1 MLEEEEEGGKEAM
14 RMGKQEEREMEMLLN
29 EIPRATSPRLYHQHP
44 CRRRHH
50 RLFHSDACGGDGDMH
65 ATHGLYLAGL
75 DELSSPFHGLRDVH
89 GYGCLCGGSPACLPP
104 LPPPPSEGSSSS
116 SESGLL
122 SGRLSRVVDEVVRQR
137 TPTDSQDRMFL
148 EFGLLDKLNN
158 VHLGVD
164 PKLPIGHR
172 PMSASMEQNIST
184 NPSLF
189 QNDYGD
195 DVPMESFVQRGY
207 GACCHSLL
215 PNSLMFNVDK
225 KPYLSQLQQHCPVD
239 ADLVDPYF
247 ENFPYGATELVAGGT
262 LGRNSHYKGNFGG
275 GFASPINRPYP
286 FSDVYFSSEKI
297 RVDSNWDASKLHHS
311 YQVLNRPMKSPP
323 VNVGPQSV
331 RLPRNM
337 EAFGSDDSLVIQG
350 KGLHYV
356 RNQWTDNLKGTKR
369 SQFDGQLH
377 AQSMLLTLPLK
388 YDNLMG
394 VKGCTYYIAKD
405 QHGCRSLQRKL
416 DEGKHQ
422 IDMIFNGVI
431 DHVVELMVDPF
442 GNYLM
447 QKLLEVCSEEQLLQI
462 LLLLKE
468 DPADLVNISL
478 NIHGTR
484 AVQKLIG
491 SLKTRQQIALVISAI
506 KPGFLDLIKDLNGSH
521 VLQHCLESFK
531 VEDNKFIFNA
541 AAKHCVDIA
550 THRHGCC
557 VLQKCIAYS
566 TGEDQAKLVS
576 EISAN
581 GYELARDPFGN
592 YVVQYILDLKNPLA
606 TANLVS
612 QFEGKYVQ
620 LSVQKFS
627 SNVVEK
633 CLKTFGDD
641 DRATIII
648 ELLSVS
654 HFDQLL
660 QDPYANYV
668 IRSAIENSKGS
679 LYTALQKASL
689 PHEAALRT
697 NPYCKRIFSRLRMK
711 K

>member
-1 MLEEEEEGGKEAM
+1 MLEEEEGGKDAM

-29 EIPRATSPRLYHQHP
+29 EIPRATSPRLYHQLP

-50 RLFHSDACGGDGDMH
+50 RLFHNDACGGDGDMH

-116 SESGLL
+116 SGSWLL

-137 TPTDSQDRMFL
+137 TPTDAQDGMFL

-172 PMSASMEQNIST
+172 PMSASMEENIST

-207 GACCHSLL
+207 GACCHSPL

-239 ADLVDPYF
+239 ANLVDPYF
-247 ENFPYGATELVAGGT
+247 ENFMEQPNWLPVVLWEEILTIREILV
-262 LGRNSHYKGNFGG
+262 
-275 GFASPINRPYP
+275 
-286 FSDVYFSSEKI
+286 EI
-297 RVDSNWDASKLHHS
+297 RVDSKWDASKLHDS
-311 YQVLNRPMKSPP
+311 FQVLNRPMKSPP
-323 VNVGPQSV
+323 VNVGPQLV
-331 RLPRNM
+331 RLPGNM
-337 EAFGSDDSLVIQG
+337 ESFGSDDSLVIQG

-356 RNQWTDNLKGTKR
+356 RNQWTDNLKETKR

-377 AQSMLLTLPLK
+377 AQRMLLTLPLK
-388 YDNLMG
+388 YDNL
-394 VKGCTYYIAKD
+394 TASKD
-405 QHGCRSLQRKL
+405 
-416 DEGKHQ
+416 
-422 IDMIFNGVI
+422 
-431 DHVVELMVDPF
+431 
-442 GNYLM
+442 
-447 QKLLEVCSEEQLLQI
+447 KLLEVCSEEQLLQI

-521 VLQHCLESFK
+521 VLQRCLESFK
-531 VEDNKFIFNA
+531 VEDN
-541 AAKHCVDIA
+541 
-550 THRHGCC
+550 
-557 VLQKCIAYS
+557 
-566 TGEDQAKLVS
+566 
-576 EISAN
+576 
-581 GYELARDPFGN
+581 
-592 YVVQYILDLKNPLA
+592 
-606 TANLVS
+606 
-612 QFEGKYVQ
+612 
-620 LSVQKFS
+620 
-627 SNVVEK
+627 
-633 CLKTFGDD
+633 
-641 DRATIII
+641 
-648 ELLSVS
+648 
-654 HFDQLL
+654 
-660 QDPYANYV
+660 
-668 IRSAIENSKGS
+668 KGS

-697 NPYCKRIFSRLRMK
+697 NPYCKRIFSRFRMK

>member
-1 MLEEEEEGGKEAM
+1 MLEEEEGGKDAM

-29 EIPRATSPRLYHQHP
+29 EIPRATSPRLYHQLP

-50 RLFHSDACGGDGDMH
+50 RLFHNDACGGDGDMH

-116 SESGLL
+116 SGSWLL

-137 TPTDSQDRMFL
+137 TPTDAQDGMFL

-172 PMSASMEQNIST
+172 PMSASMEENIST

-207 GACCHSLL
+207 GACCHSPL

-239 ADLVDPYF
+239 ANLVDPYF
-247 ENFPYGATELVAGGT
+247 ENFMEQPNWLPVVLWEEILTIREILV
-262 LGRNSHYKGNFGG
+262 
-275 GFASPINRPYP
+275 
-286 FSDVYFSSEKI
+286 EI
-297 RVDSNWDASKLHHS
+297 RVDSKWDASKLHDS
-311 YQVLNRPMKSPP
+311 FQVLNRPMKSPP
-323 VNVGPQSV
+323 VNVGPQLV
-331 RLPRNM
+331 RLPGNM
-337 EAFGSDDSLVIQG
+337 ESFGSDDSLVIQG

-356 RNQWTDNLKGTKR
+356 RNQWTDNLKETKR

-377 AQSMLLTLPLK
+377 AQRMLLTLPLK
-388 YDNLMG
+388 YDNL
-394 VKGCTYYIAKD
+394 TASKD
-405 QHGCRSLQRKL
+405 
-416 DEGKHQ
+416 
-422 IDMIFNGVI
+422 
-431 DHVVELMVDPF
+431 
-442 GNYLM
+442 
-447 QKLLEVCSEEQLLQI
+447 KLLEVCSEEQLLQI

-521 VLQHCLESFK
+521 VLQRCLESFK
-531 VEDNKFIFNA
+531 VEDNKFLKLFLVFA
-541 AAKHCVDIA
+541 FFTLHLHK
-550 THRHGCC
+550 
-557 VLQKCIAYS
+557 LCINQLHNCYCII
-566 TGEDQAKLVS
+566 KLMRS
-576 EISAN
+576 LFCS
-581 GYELARDPFGN
+581 RN
-592 YVVQYILDLKNPLA
+592 YVVQYILDLRNPLA

-633 CLKTFGDD
+633 CLKTFGED

-697 NPYCKRIFSRLRMK
+697 NPYCKRIFSRFRMK

>member
-1 MLEEEEEGGKEAM
+1 MLVAATVTCTLPMACTLPASTSYHRLSMGFVMSMAM
-14 RMGKQEEREMEMLLN
+14 GVCAVAALHASR
-29 EIPRATSPRLYHQHP
+29 P
-44 CRRRHH
+44 CRPLPRRGH
-50 RLFHSDACGGDGDMH
+50 RRRRGRGC
-65 ATHGLYLAGL
+65 
-75 DELSSPFHGLRDVH
+75 SPA
-89 GYGCLCGGSPACLPP
+89 GSP
-104 LPPPPSEGSSSS
+104 GSSMKWFDSARP
-116 SESGLL
+116 LM
-122 SGRLSRVVDEVVRQR
+122 RR
-137 TPTDSQDRMFL
+137 TGCSWNLACSTS
-148 EFGLLDKLNN
+148 NN

-172 PMSASMEQNIST
+172 PMSASMEENIST

-207 GACCHSLL
+207 GACCHSPL

-247 ENFPYGATELVAGGT
+247 ENFPYGATKLVAGGT

-275 GFASPINRPYP
+275 GFASPINCPYP

-297 RVDSNWDASKLHHS
+297 RVDSKWDASKLHDS
-311 YQVLNRPMKSPP
+311 FQVLNRPMKSPP
-323 VNVGPQSV
+323 VNVGPQLV
-331 RLPRNM
+331 RLPGNM
-337 EAFGSDDSLVIQG
+337 ESFGSDDSLVIQG

-356 RNQWTDNLKGTKR
+356 RNQWTDNLKETKR

-377 AQSMLLTLPLK
+377 AQRMLLTLPLK
-388 YDNLMG
+388 YDNLTG

-431 DHVVELMVDPF
+431 DHAVELMVDPF

-521 VLQHCLESFK
+521 VLQRCLESFK
-531 VEDNKFIFNA
+531 VEDNKFIFDA

-566 TGEDQAKLVS
+566 IGEDQAELVS

-581 GYELARDPFGN
+581 GYELAQDPFGALSTQR
-592 YVVQYILDLKNPLA
+592 YKRPAFLMRQPSEPTHTASESFLD
-606 TANLVS
+606 
-612 QFEGKYVQ
+612 FE
-620 LSVQKFS
+620 
-627 SNVVEK
+627 
-633 CLKTFGDD
+633 
-641 DRATIII
+641 
-648 ELLSVS
+648 
-654 HFDQLL
+654 
-660 QDPYANYV
+660 
-668 IRSAIENSKGS
+668 
-679 LYTALQKASL
+679 
-689 PHEAALRT
+689 
-697 NPYCKRIFSRLRMK
+697 
-711 K
+711 

>member
-1 MLEEEEEGGKEAM
+1 MLEEEEGGKDAM

-29 EIPRATSPRLYHQHP
+29 EIPRATSPRLYHQLP

-50 RLFHSDACGGDGDMH
+50 RLFHNDACGGDGDMH

-89 GYGCLCGGSPACLPP
+89 GYGRLCGGSPACLPP

-116 SESGLL
+116 SGSWLL

-137 TPTDSQDRMFL
+137 TPTDAQDGMFL
-148 EFGLLDKLNN
+148 EFGLLDK
-158 VHLGVD
+158 
-164 PKLPIGHR
+164 
-172 PMSASMEQNIST
+172 Q
-184 NPSLF
+184 
-189 QNDYGD
+189 QY
-195 DVPMESFVQRGY
+195 
-207 GACCHSLL
+207 
-215 PNSLMFNVDK
+215 K

-247 ENFPYGATELVAGGT
+247 ENFPYGATKLVAGGT

-275 GFASPINRPYP
+275 GFASPINCPYP

-297 RVDSNWDASKLHHS
+297 RVDSKWDASKLHDS
-311 YQVLNRPMKSPP
+311 FQVLNRPMKSPP
-323 VNVGPQSV
+323 VNVGPQLV
-331 RLPRNM
+331 RLPGNM
-337 EAFGSDDSLVIQG
+337 ESFGSDDSLVIQG

-356 RNQWTDNLKGTKR
+356 RNQWTDNLKETKR

-377 AQSMLLTLPLK
+377 AQRMLLTLPLK
-388 YDNLMG
+388 YDNLTG

-431 DHVVELMVDPF
+431 DHAVELMVDPF

-521 VLQHCLESFK
+521 VLQRCLESFK
-531 VEDNKFIFNA
+531 VEDNKFIFDA

-566 TGEDQAKLVS
+566 IGEDQAELVS

-581 GYELARDPFGN
+581 GYELAQDPFGQLGCGILGHGMELFLDFKIFGDLN
-592 YVVQYILDLKNPLA
+592 DLWNILLQHSFQKLCRQYILDLRNPLA

-633 CLKTFGDD
+633 CLKTFGED

-697 NPYCKRIFSRLRMK
+697 NPYCKRIFSRFRMK